1 MVINLIT
8 EEDAKKIQSE
18 LTEEQIRQLIYLLQ
32 KDKLVELKEL
42 ARKKYKIKFVL
53 VMRRYINKF
62 FTKLENNK
70 QFKRPETINLLNQTR
85 KTLKNVYKFINSKEV
100 VDANSLLR
108 SAFENLIMG
117 MMIYEN
123 TSTYKEFINLSI
135 DDKIRQYTKPQKL
148 RNDFRKVLRKLDGDL
163 FTDMNSRDLKDFLD
177 EFYDKMC
184 LFTHSTIIVNAMIE
198 IEKDDDLDIYV
209 VALKQNAYFV
219 EMILYLCLKYLCEFK
234 KNPIDI
240 TYLLLGWYVLISDV
254 PKEKIAPK
262 KMEKLNKLL
271 YADFNKEYLEKNK
284 ENVNFLTKEA
294 KKLQEDIQRNPTGF
308 IELLTMLVK

>member
-1 MVINLIT
+1 MINLT
-8 EEDAKKIQSE
+8 EEAIEKIKSE
-18 LTEEQIRQLIYLLQ
+18 LTDDQIMQLVYLLQ

-42 ARKKYKIKFVL
+42 ARKKCKTKFVN
-53 VMRRYINKF
+53 VMRRYVNKF
-62 FTKLENNK
+62 FKDLENDK
-70 QFKRPETINLLNQTR
+70 EFKRPETVNVLNQTR
-85 KTLKNVYKFINSKEV
+85 KTLKNVHKFIKNKEV

-117 MMIYEN
+117 MMINE
-123 TSTYKEFINLSI
+123 SEDTYKEFINLSI
-135 DDKIRQYTKPQKL
+135 DDTTRQYTKPQKL

-163 FTDMNSRDLKDFLD
+163 FIDMNSRDLKDLLD

-209 VALKQNAYFV
+209 VALKQNTYFV
-219 EMILYLCLKYLCEFK
+219 ELLLYLCLKYLCNYK
-234 KNPIDI
+234 KDPIDI

-254 PKEKIAPK
+254 SKEKITPE
-262 KMEKLNKLL
+262 KMKKLNKLL

-284 ENVNFLTKEA
+284 ENVDFLTEEA
-294 KKLQEDIQRNPTGF
+294 KKLQEDIQKNPTGF
-308 IELLTMLVK
+308 VELLTTLVK

>member
-1 MVINLIT
+1 M
-8 EEDAKKIQSE
+8 KKIQSE
-18 LTEEQIRQLIYLLQ
+18 LTEDQIRQLIYLLQ

-42 ARKKYKIKFVL
+42 ARKKCKIIFVL

-85 KTLKNVYKFINSKEV
+85 KTLKNVHKFINSKEV

-135 DDKIRQYTKPQKL
+135 DDKTRQYTKPQKL

-234 KNPIDI
+234 KDPIDI

-254 PKEKIAPK
+254 PKEKIAPE

-284 ENVNFLTKEA
+284 ENVDFLTEEA

>member
-1 MVINLIT
+1 MIT
-8 EEDAKKIQSE
+8 EEDVKKIQSE
-18 LTEEQIRQLIYLLQ
+18 LTEDQIRQLIYLLQ

-42 ARKKYKIKFVL
+42 ARKKFKIKFVL
-53 VMRRYINKF
+53 VVRRYINKF

-85 KTLKNVYKFINSKEV
+85 KTLKNVHKFINSKEV

-135 DDKIRQYTKPQKL
+135 DDKTRQYTKPQKL

-234 KNPIDI
+234 KDPIDI

-254 PKEKIAPK
+254 PKEKIAPE

-284 ENVNFLTKEA
+284 ENVDFLTEEA

>member
-1 MVINLIT
+1 MT
-8 EEDAKKIQSE
+8 EEEIKKIQSE
-18 LTEEQIRQLIYLLQ
+18 LTDDQIMQLVYLLQ

-42 ARKKYKIKFVL
+42 ARKKCKTKFIM
-53 VMRRYINKF
+53 VMRKYINKF
-62 FTKLENNK
+62 FKDLENNK
-70 QFKRPETINLLNQTR
+70 EFKRPETINLLNQTR
-85 KTLKNVYKFINSKEV
+85 KTLKNVHKFINRKEV

-117 MMIYEN
+117 MMINESEN
-123 TSTYKEFINLSI
+123 TYKEFINLSI
-135 DDKIRQYTKPQKL
+135 DDTTRQYTKPQKL

-163 FTDMNSRDLKDFLD
+163 FIEMSNRNLKDMLD

-184 LFTHSTIIVNAMIE
+184 LFTHSSIVVNAMIE

-209 VALKQNAYFV
+209 IALKQNTYFV
-219 EMILYLCLKYLCEFK
+219 EMLLYLCLKYLCNYK

-240 TYLLLGWYVLISDV
+240 TYVVLGWYVLISDV
-254 PKEKIAPK
+254 PKEKVTPE

-284 ENVNFLTKEA
+284 ENVDFLTEEA
-294 KKLQEDIQRNPTGF
+294 NKLQEDIQKNPTGF
-308 IELLTMLVK
+308 VELLTKLVK